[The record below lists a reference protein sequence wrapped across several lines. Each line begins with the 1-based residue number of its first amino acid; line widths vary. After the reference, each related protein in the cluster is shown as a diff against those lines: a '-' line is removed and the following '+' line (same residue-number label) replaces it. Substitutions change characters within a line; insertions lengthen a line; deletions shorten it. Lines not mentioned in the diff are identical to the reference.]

1 MKIIN
6 QFVKYSTGI
15 LFLLA
20 TVVSCATVSDLNVA
34 YSLPPKSDELK
45 GKKIFLGFQD
55 ARASKDVLGEG
66 AQKEFKRF
74 SGNISFSL
82 VREQG
87 AGFRIGVYDVPSF
100 FEEVFKRRLENLGV
114 EMLPK
119 RKEGEIE
126 LVIVLNDFLLD
137 LISREWVATIGYEA
151 KLVKDEEVL
160 STQLITG
167 KAERFKWVGRGQA
180 DTVMGDIFSDMV
192 NKLDVARLFQQANLL

>member
-34 YSLPPKSDELK
+34 YRLPPKSDALK
-45 GKKIFLGFQD
+45 GKKVFLGFQD
-55 ARASKDVLGEG
+55 ERVSKDILGEG
-66 AQKEFKRF
+66 AKKDFKKF

-100 FEEVFKRRLENLGV
+100 FGEVFKRRLENVGLEV
-114 EMLPK
+114 LPEK
-119 RKEGEIE
+119 KEGEIE
-126 LVIVLNDFLLD
+126 LVIVLKDFLLD
-137 LISREWVATIGYEA
+137 LISREWVATVGYEA
-151 KLVKDEEVL
+151 KLVRDEEVL
-160 STQLITG
+160 STHLITG
-167 KAERFKWVGRGQA
+167 KAERIKWVGRGQA

-192 NKLDVARLFQQANLL
+192 NKLDVSRLFQQANLL